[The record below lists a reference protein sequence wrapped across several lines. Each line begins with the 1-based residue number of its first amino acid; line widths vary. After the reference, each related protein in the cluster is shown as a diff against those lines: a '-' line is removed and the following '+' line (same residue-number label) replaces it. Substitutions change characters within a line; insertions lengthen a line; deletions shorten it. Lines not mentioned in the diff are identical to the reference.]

1 MPTESQ
7 PDRERFNMVLAPDQ
21 KEQWEDYRDE
31 NPNVDSL
38 SHLVRLAVSKEIA
51 SSTRTD
57 ARESSDDLEA
67 HLAELVDQNQEVV
80 ERLKSLEARLG
91 TVEQSLQ
98 EDPDIQKLANEVFA
112 VLPTADDIEDWDAP
126 QNPLPD
132 KLPEE
137 QGGPIV
143 YSGDPSDIADLL
155 DVSDLKVRKALDKVQ
170 SDTARVRERGD
181 GRYFKEV

>member
-1 MPTESQ
+1 MPPDTET
-7 PDRERFNMVLAPDQ
+7 DRERFNMVLSPQQ
-21 KEQWEDYRDE
+21 KAQWEDYLDE

-51 SSTRTD
+51 GSQGD
-57 ARESSDDLEA
+57 GPNGGNDDLAA
-67 HLAELVDQNQEVV
+67 HMAELVDQNQEVV

-112 VLPTADDIEDWDAP
+112 VLPTAEQIKDWEAP
-126 QNPLPD
+126 QKPLPN

-137 QGGPIV
+137 HGGPLA
-143 YSGDPSDIADLL
+143 YSGEPSDIASLL
-155 DVSDLKVRKALDKVQ
+155 DVSDLKVRNALDKVQ
-170 SDTARVRERGD
+170 ADTARVRERGD

>member
-1 MPTESQ
+1 
-7 PDRERFNMVLAPDQ
+7 
-21 KEQWEDYRDE
+21 
-31 NPNVDSL
+31 VDSL

-51 SSTRTD
+51 GSEGNGPRGVN
-57 ARESSDDLEA
+57 DDLAA
-67 HLAELVDQNQEVV
+67 HMAELVDQNQDVV

-112 VLPTADDIEDWDAP
+112 VLPTADDIEDWEAP
-126 QNPLPD
+126 QNPLPN
-132 KLPEE
+132 KLPEA

-170 SDTARVRERGD
+170 ADTARVRERGD